1 MSGVTAIIRPFGL
14 LSCALVL
21 SLLGGG
27 RLLAAESYPF
37 EMRLSNNV
45 LGDNVFKGE
54 ITPTNGRF
62 EQVVSSGSVRVRLSG
77 SITDDRVS
85 VTGELLF
92 SGSWRFFPFS
102 TNGAFSSSG
111 TFTGSVVAQRSNGQ
125 PARGSISIARPV
137 AVAEVPKPVVQ
148 TAESAAPKGDSVP
161 VTQSQTQTQPEVH
174 ATNQQQVAVVV
185 PPEPEEPAL
194 TRDQRAA
201 VQQQLSVLGLY
212 GSAIDGNF
220 GPGTRK
226 AIKTFQR
233 VSKLEATGYLTDA
246 TIAQLAKTSSAREQ
260 QIAAEQLAAKQQAAE
275 QQAAA
280 EQKAAEERAA
290 QQQAAVEQKAAEERA
305 AQQQAAA
312 EQKAAEERIAQQAAS
327 EQKVVA
333 EPTQLANAP
342 AVPAIPAELANLPYG
357 RYHALVIGN
366 NAYRS
371 LPKLKTAAGDAE
383 AVAALL
389 RKEYGYD
396 VTLLTDASEEAIV
409 GAFTALRQSLTSE
422 DNLLVYYAGH
432 GWYDVDAERG
442 YWLPV
447 DAVTDNQ
454 SHWISNAEVTDML
467 KAIKAKQV
475 LVVADSCYSGTL
487 TRGLAIGGKGPGYIQ
502 AIVDQRARTAMTSGG
517 LEPVADSGGAG
528 HSVFAKAF
536 LDTLR
541 GNLGVIDGEGVFE
554 KVRERVLLNA
564 EQTPEYGNIRLAGH
578 DGGDFLFVRKQ

>member
-1 MSGVTAIIRPFGL
+1 MVCSMSRVMAITRSFGL
-14 LSCALVL
+14 LACALTL
-21 SLLGGG
+21 SLLAAG

-37 EMRLSNNV
+37 EMKLSNSV
-45 LGDNVFKGE
+45 LGDKVFTGQ

-62 EQVVSSGSVRVRLSG
+62 EQVVSSGNLRVRLTG
-77 SITDDRVS
+77 SIADGRVS
-85 VTGELLF
+85 VHGELLF

-102 TNGAFSSSG
+102 TDGAFSSSG
-111 TFTGSVVAQRSNGQ
+111 SFTGSVVAQRSNGT
-125 PARGSISIARPV
+125 PARGTISITRPTP
-137 AVAEVPKPVVQ
+137 AVAEVAPKLPVQ
-148 TAESAAPKGDSVP
+148 TAEVADPNGDA
-161 VTQSQTQTQPEVH
+161 TGQPEIQSKAQ
-174 ATNQQQVAVVV
+174 ATSQQQVAVVV
-185 PPEPEEPAL
+185 PQEPQEPAL
-194 TRDQRAA
+194 SRDQRAA
-201 VQQQLSVLGLY
+201 IQQQLGVLGLY
-212 GSAIDGNF
+212 GAAIDGSF

-246 TIAQLAKTSSAREQ
+246 TMAQLAKESSAREQ
-260 QIAAEQLAAKQQAAE
+260 TQQQAAAEQKAAE
-275 QQAAA
+275 ERALQQAAA

-290 QQQAAVEQKAAEERA
+290 QQAAAAQQKAAEERA
-305 AQQQAAA
+305 AQEAAA
-312 EQKAAEERIAQQAAS
+312 EQKAAEERTQIATT
-327 EQKVVA
+327 
-333 EPTQLANAP
+333 PP
-342 AVPAIPAELANLPYG
+342 VPAIPAELANLPYG

-371 LPKLKTAAGDAE
+371 LPKLKTASGDAE

-389 RKEYGYD
+389 EKEYGYD
-396 VTLLTDASEEAIV
+396 VTLLTDASEEAII
-409 GAFTALRQSLTSE
+409 GAFASLRQSLTAE

-432 GWYDVDAERG
+432 GRYDTAAERG

-487 TRGLAIGGKGPGYIQ
+487 TRGLAIGGKGVGYIQ

-517 LEPVADSGGAG
+517 LEPVADSGGGG

-536 LDTLR
+536 LDTLSD
-541 GNLGVIDGEGVFE
+541 NTGVVDGEGVFE
-554 KVRERVLLNA
+554 RVRERVLLNA

>member
-1 MSGVTAIIRPFGL
+1 MSGVTAIIRHFVL
-14 LSCALVL
+14 LSSILVL
-21 SLLGGG
+21 ALLGSAEA
-27 RLLAAESYPF
+27 LAAESYPF
-37 EMRLSNNV
+37 EMRLSSNA
-45 LGDNVFKGE
+45 LGDHVFKGE
-54 ITPTNGRF
+54 LAPTNGRF
-62 EQVVSSGSVRVRLSG
+62 DQVVSSGSLRVRLSG
-77 SITDDRVS
+77 SITDGQVS
-85 VTGELLF
+85 VYGELLF

-102 TNGAFSSSG
+102 TNGAFSPAG
-111 TFTGSVVAQRSNGQ
+111 RFTGAVVAQRSNGS
-125 PARGSISIARPV
+125 PARGSIIISRPTT
-137 AVAEVPKPVVQ
+137 AVAEAAPQPPLQ
-148 TAESAAPKGDSVP
+148 TARSANPNGDGTPAVQGAETRTPAPSRQQIAE
-161 VTQSQTQTQPEVH
+161 VTPQEQ
-174 ATNQQQVAVVV
+174 
-185 PPEPEEPAL
+185 EPAL
-194 TRDQRAA
+194 THEERAA

-212 GSAIDGNF
+212 DSAIDGNF
-220 GPGTRK
+220 GPGTRN

-233 VSKLEATGYLTDA
+233 VSKLEASGYLTDA
-246 TIAQLAKTSSAREQ
+246 TMARLARRAAAREQ
-260 QIAAEQLAAKQQAAE
+260 QIAAEQSAASQRAAAEQQAAAE
-275 QQAAA
+275 RAAQEQAAA

-290 QQQAAVEQKAAEERA
+290 QL
-305 AQQQAAA
+305 AAA
-312 EQKAAEERIAQQAAS
+312 EQKATQERAAEQAAA
-327 EQKVVA
+327 EQEALDERTQVA
-333 EPTQLANAP
+333 AAP
-342 AVPAIPAELANLPYG
+342 AVPAIPAELVNLPYG

-366 NAYRS
+366 NAYHS

-389 RKEYGYD
+389 RDGYGYD
-396 VTLLTDASEEAIV
+396 VTLLTDANEEAIV
-409 GAFTALRQSLTSE
+409 GAFAALRQSLTPQ

-432 GWYDVDAERG
+432 GWYDADAERG

-454 SHWISNAEVTDML
+454 AHWISNAEVTDML

-517 LEPVADSGGAG
+517 LEPVADSGGNG

-554 KVRERVLLNA
+554 KVRERVQLNA

>member
-1 MSGVTAIIRPFGL
+1 VTAIIRPFGL

-27 RLLAAESYPF
+27 RLMAAESYPF

-45 LGDNVFKGE
+45 LGDSVFKGE

-62 EQVVSSGSVRVRLSG
+62 EQVVTSGSLRVRLSG

-92 SGSWRFFPFS
+92 SGNWRFFPFS

-148 TAESAAPKGDSVP
+148 TAELADPKGDSVP
-161 VTQSQTQTQPEVH
+161 VTQGQTQTQAEAH
-174 ATNQQQVAVVV
+174 ATSQQQIAVVA
-185 PPEPEEPAL
+185 PPEPQEPAL
-194 TRDQRAA
+194 THDQRAV

-220 GPGTRK
+220 GLGTRK
-226 AIKTFQR
+226 AIRALQR

-246 TIAQLAKTSSAREQ
+246 TIAQLAKRSSAREQ
-260 QIAAEQLAAKQQAAE
+260 QIAAEQLVATQQAAE
-275 QQAAA
+275 LQAAA

-290 QQQAAVEQKAAEERA
+290 QQAAAEQEAAEERAAQQVAAGQKAAEERA
-305 AQQQAAA
+305 AQQAAT
-312 EQKAAEERIAQQAAS
+312 ERKVVEER
-327 EQKVVA
+327 
-333 EPTQLANAP
+333 TQLATAP

-389 RKEYGYD
+389 EKEYGYD

-409 GAFTALRQSLTSE
+409 GAFAALRQSLTPA

-487 TRGLAIGGKGPGYIQ
+487 TRGLVIGGRGPGYIQ

-517 LEPVADSGGAG
+517 LEPVADSGGDG

-541 GNLGVIDGEGVFE
+541 GNPGVIDGEGVFE
-554 KVRERVLLNA
+554 KVRERVQLNA

>member
-1 MSGVTAIIRPFGL
+1 MSGVTAITRLFGL

-54 ITPTNGRF
+54 IRPTNGRF

-92 SGSWRFFPFS
+92 SGNWRFFPFS

-111 TFTGSVVAQRSNGQ
+111 SFTGSVLAQRSNGQ
-125 PARGSISIARPV
+125 PARGSISITRPM
-137 AVAEVPKPVVQ
+137 AVAEPPKPEIQ
-148 TAESAAPKGDSVP
+148 TAQLADPNGDTTPVVETQNTTQAA
-161 VTQSQTQTQPEVH
+161 QTTS
-174 ATNQQQVAVVV
+174 QQQIAVVA

-194 TRDQRAA
+194 TREQRAA

-212 GSAIDGNF
+212 GSAIDGNL
-220 GPGTRK
+220 GPSTRK
-226 AIKTFQR
+226 AIKRFQR
-233 VSKLEATGYLTDA
+233 VNKLEPTGYLTDA
-246 TIAQLAKTSSAREQ
+246 TLAKLEKRSSTREQ
-260 QIAAEQLAAKQQAAE
+260 QIAAE
-275 QQAAA
+275 
-280 EQKAAEERAA
+280 
-290 QQQAAVEQKAAEERA
+290 QQAAVEQKAAEERA
-305 AQQQAAA
+305 AQQAAA
-312 EQKAAEERIAQQAAS
+312 EQKAAEARAAQQAAA
-327 EQKVVA
+327 EQKAVA
-333 EPTQLANAP
+333 ERTQIAIAA

-389 RKEYGYD
+389 QKDYGYD

-409 GAFTALRQSLTSE
+409 GAFAALRQSLTAE

-517 LEPVADSGGAG
+517 LEPVADSGGG
-528 HSVFAKAF
+528 SHSVFAKAF

>member
-1 MSGVTAIIRPFGL
+1 MVCSMSRVMTIARFFGL
-14 LSCALVL
+14 LSCALAL
-21 SLLGGG
+21 SLLAAG

-37 EMRLSNNV
+37 EMKLSNNV
-45 LGDNVFKGE
+45 LGDKVFKGE

-62 EQVVSSGSVRVRLSG
+62 EQVVSSGNLRVRLTG
-77 SITDDRVS
+77 SIADDRVS
-85 VTGELLF
+85 VYGELLF

-102 TNGAFSSSG
+102 TDGAFSPSG
-111 TFTGSVVAQRSNGQ
+111 TFTGSVVAQRSNGT
-125 PARGSISIARPV
+125 PARGTISIARPTP
-137 AVAEVPKPVVQ
+137 AVAEVAPKLPAQ
-148 TAESAAPKGDSVP
+148 TAEVADPNGDA
-161 VTQSQTQTQPEVH
+161 TGQPEIQSKAQ
-174 ATNQQQVAVVV
+174 ATSQQQLAVAV
-185 PPEPEEPAL
+185 PPEPPEPAL
-194 TRDQRAA
+194 SRDQRAA

-212 GSAIDGNF
+212 GAAIDGSF

-226 AIKTFQR
+226 AIKSFQR
-233 VSKLEATGYLTDA
+233 ISRLEATGYLTDS
-246 TIAQLAKTSSAREQ
+246 TLAQLAKASSAREQ
-260 QIAAEQLAAKQQAAE
+260 QLAAEQAAAKQRAAE

-290 QQQAAVEQKAAEERA
+290 QQQV
-305 AQQQAAA
+305 AA
-312 EQKAAEERIAQQAAS
+312 EQKAAEVQAAQEAAA
-327 EQKVVA
+327 EQKAV
-333 EPTQLANAP
+333 EERTQIATTP
-342 AVPAIPAELANLPYG
+342 RVPAIPAELANLPYG

-371 LPKLKTAAGDAE
+371 LPKLKTASGDAE

-389 RKEYGYD
+389 EKEYGYD
-396 VTLLTDASEEAIV
+396 VTLLTDASEEAII
-409 GAFTALRQSLTSE
+409 GAFASLRQSLTAE

-432 GWYDVDAERG
+432 GWYDTAAERG

-467 KAIKAKQV
+467 KALRAKQV

-487 TRGLAIGGKGPGYIQ
+487 TRGLAIGSTKGPGYIQ

-517 LEPVADSGGAG
+517 LEPVADSGGG
-528 HSVFAKAF
+528 RHSVFAKAF

-541 GNLGVIDGEGVFE
+541 DNTGVVDGEGVFE
-554 KVRERVLLNA
+554 RVRERVLLNA

>member
-1 MSGVTAIIRPFGL
+1 MSGVTAIIRPFAL
-14 LSCALVL
+14 LSCALAL
-21 SLLGGG
+21 SLLSGG

-62 EQVVSSGSVRVRLSG
+62 EQIVTSGSVRVRLSG

-92 SGSWRFFPFS
+92 SGNWRFFPFS

-111 TFTGSVVAQRSNGQ
+111 SFTGSVVAQRSNGQ
-125 PARGSISIARPV
+125 PARGSISITRPV
-137 AVAEVPKPVVQ
+137 AVAALPKPEIQ
-148 TAESAAPKGDSVP
+148 TAQSANPDGDTTP
-161 VTQSQTQTQPEVH
+161 VVETQNPAQAAQNTS
-174 ATNQQQVAVVV
+174 QQQVAVVV

-194 TRDQRAA
+194 TREQRAT

-226 AIKTFQR
+226 AIRRFQR
-233 VSKLEATGYLTDA
+233 FNKLEPTGYLTDA
-246 TIAQLAKTSSAREQ
+246 TLAQLEKKSSAREQ
-260 QIAAEQLAAKQQAAE
+260 QIAAEQVAAQQRAAE

-290 QQQAAVEQKAAEERA
+290 QQAAAEQKAAEERA
-305 AQQQAAA
+305 AQQAAAEQKATEERAAQQAAA
-312 EQKAAEERIAQQAAS
+312 EQKAVEDRTQIA
-327 EQKVVA
+327 
-333 EPTQLANAP
+333 

-371 LPKLKTAAGDAE
+371 LPKLKTATGDAE
-383 AVAALL
+383 AVAAVLE
-389 RKEYGYD
+389 KDYGYD

-409 GAFTALRQSLTSE
+409 GAFSALRQSLTAE

-454 SHWISNAEVTDML
+454 SHWISNAEGKDML

-517 LEPVADSGGAG
+517 LEPVTDSGGGG

-541 GNLGVIDGEGVFE
+541 
-554 KVRERVLLNA
+554 R
-564 EQTPEYGNIRLAGH
+564 
-578 DGGDFLFVRKQ
+578 

>member
-1 MSGVTAIIRPFGL
+1 MSGVTAITRSLGL
-14 LSCALVL
+14 LACALVL

-37 EMRLSNNV
+37 EMKLSNNV

-62 EQVVSSGSVRVRLSG
+62 EQIVSSGSLRVRLSG
-77 SITDDRVS
+77 SITDDMVS

-92 SGSWRFFPFS
+92 SGNWRFFPFS
-102 TNGAFSSSG
+102 TNGAFSSAG

-125 PARGSISIARPV
+125 PARGSISITRAV
-137 AVAEVPKPVVQ
+137 AVADLPKPEIQ
-148 TAESAAPKGDSVP
+148 TAQSADPDGDATP
-161 VTQSQTQTQPEVH
+161 VVETQNTTQTAQ
-174 ATNQQQVAVVV
+174 TTSQQQVAVVV

-194 TRDQRAA
+194 TREQRAA

-212 GSAIDGNF
+212 GSAIDGNL
-220 GPGTRK
+220 GLGTRK
-226 AIKTFQR
+226 AIRRFQR
-233 VSKLEATGYLTDA
+233 LNKLEPTGYLTDA
-246 TIAQLAKTSSAREQ
+246 TLAKLEKKASAREQ
-260 QIAAEQLAAKQQAAE
+260 QIAAEQAASQRATEQQAAAEQKAADERAAQQAAE
-275 QQAAA
+275 QKVADERAAQQAAA

-290 QQQAAVEQKAAEERA
+290 QQ
-305 AQQQAAA
+305 AAA
-312 EQKAAEERIAQQAAS
+312 EQK
-327 EQKVVA
+327 VV
-333 EPTQLANAP
+333 EGRTQVATAP

-389 RKEYGYD
+389 EKEYGYD

-409 GAFTALRQSLTSE
+409 GAFTALRQSLTAA

-432 GWYDVDAERG
+432 GWYDADAERG

-454 SHWISNAEVTDML
+454 SHWISNAEVTDLL
-467 KAIKAKQV
+467 KAIRAKQV